1 MNADKLKQ
9 HAEKFLKKVYDE
21 QVEMFR
27 RKMYDL
33 MMNDEPLVEEIPFE
47 YADQSE
53 EIGDEIDI
61 DKMSIDT
68 EMYLNQ

>member
-1 MNADKLKQ
+1 
-9 HAEKFLKKVYDE
+9 
-21 QVEMFR
+21 
-27 RKMYDL
+27 MYDL

-53 EIGDEIDI
+53 ELGDGIETDQ
-61 DKMSIDT
+61 MSIDT